1 MEMYSYR
8 YPRPMLTADCVVFGE
23 RKDGTHSLLLV
34 RRGGDPYKGMWALPG
49 GFMEMDETLEAC
61 ARRELQEE
69 TGCAITAPLV
79 ELGSFS
85 RVDRDPRG
93 RTVTVA
99 FMAEVEEC
107 PVRGGDDAREEAFG
121 HVVDMLLE
129 QRAIAKANKDWA
141 TSDRIRNELNALG
154 FEIKDG
160 KDGST
165 WTLNK

>member
-69 TGCAITAPLV
+69 TGCAITSSLV

-107 PVRGGDDAREEAFG
+107 PVKGGDDAREACWFPLDQLPPLAFDHG
-121 HVVDMLLE
+121 EIVAAAVA
-129 QRAIAKANKDWA
+129 RRCGGAN
-141 TSDRIRNELNALG
+141 TS
-154 FEIKDG
+154 
-160 KDGST
+160 T
-165 WTLNK
+165 YNK

>member
-8 YPRPMLTADCVVFGE
+8 YPRPMLTADCVVFGKQ
-23 RKDGTHSLLLV
+23 KDGTHSLLLV

-49 GFMEMDETLEAC
+49 GFMEMDETLEDC
-61 ARRELQEE
+61 ARRELREE
-69 TGCAITAPLV
+69 TGCALMGSLV

-107 PVRGGDDAREEAFG
+107 PVQGGDDAREACWFPVDQLPPLAFDHHEIVLSALKRWYG
-121 HVVDMLLE
+121 CGCREVDSM
-129 QRAIAKANKDWA
+129 
-141 TSDRIRNELNALG
+141 
-154 FEIKDG
+154 
-160 KDGST
+160 
-165 WTLNK
+165 